1 MVDGRL
7 DLERKKEGRKEEI
20 EGAREREE
28 GEGER
33 EGGCCNVNYCGS
45 LQQTGAW
52 V

>member
-20 EGAREREE
+20 EGARERER
-28 GEGER
+28 ER
-33 EGGCCNVNYCGS
+33 GGCCNVNYCGS